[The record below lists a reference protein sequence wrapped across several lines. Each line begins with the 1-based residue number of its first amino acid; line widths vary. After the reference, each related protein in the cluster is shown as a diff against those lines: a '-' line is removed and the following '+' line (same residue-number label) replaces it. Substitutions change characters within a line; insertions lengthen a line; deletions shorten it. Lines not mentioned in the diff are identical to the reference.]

1 MMTLVQI
8 RWCLEDR
15 KLDVVSR
22 KTGVHRNT
30 LASIRDGRNENP
42 TLRTLEALSD
52 YFANQCERVAR

>member
-52 YFANQCERVAR
+52 YFANQCERVVR

>member
-1 MMTLVQI
+1 MMTLAQI

-15 KLDVVSR
+15 KLDVVSM

>member
-1 MMTLVQI
+1 MMTLAHI

-15 KLDVVSR
+15 KLDVVSS

-42 TLRTLEALSD
+42 TLRTLEALSE
-52 YFANQCERVAR
+52 YFENQWDRVVR